1 MKIRTELQNISA
13 GFAQEAARRVANEPG
28 SQDYTTAQWHARWE
42 AICLQLIGATPVN
55 RTPAT
60 DICG

>member
-1 MKIRTELQNISA
+1 MKIRHELQNLSA

-28 SQDYTTAQWHARWE
+28 SQDLSTAEWHARWE
-42 AICLQLIGATPVN
+42 AICMQLIGATPVN

>member
-1 MKIRTELQNISA
+1 MKIRPELQNLSA
-13 GFAQEAARRVANEPG
+13 GYAQEAARRLANEPG
-28 SQDYTTAQWHARWE
+28 SHNLTAAEWHARWE
-42 AICLQLIGATPVN
+42 AICMELIGAPHIN